1 MIKFGKLPAYMSAN
15 SSVII
20 HGLAIYLGSH
30 VIVKRPTNGSLLRC
44 D

>member
-1 MIKFGKLPAYMSAN
+1 MIKFGKLPAYMSVN

-20 HGLAIYLGSH
+20 HGSAIYLGGH
-30 VIVKRPTNGSLLRC
+30 VIVERPINGGWLRC